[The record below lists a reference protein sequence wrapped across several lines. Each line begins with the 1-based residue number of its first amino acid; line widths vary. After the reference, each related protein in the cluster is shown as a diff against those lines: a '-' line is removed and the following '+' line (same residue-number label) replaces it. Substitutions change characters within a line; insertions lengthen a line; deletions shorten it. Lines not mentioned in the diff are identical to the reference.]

1 MIQLLIFIFA
11 FSLAMV
17 IGEPILKFIKKQ
29 FKK

>member
-17 IGEPILKFIKKQ
+17 IGEGIYKLIKK